1 MTTKKGNTK
10 KTDAEESHEV
20 KKAQG
25 AHKADYSWN
34 SFALTREETR
44 ELADAIFNDMTSA
57 TEEILLALL
66 ALVNSF
72 TYTRDHSQR
81 EYMRTEV
88 KIALMPYLRAA
99 NEAADGGAVEAY
111 LRAVGIGGAE

>member
-1 MTTKKGNTK
+1 MTTKKKPQAG
-10 KTDAEESHEV
+10 AESKERP
-20 KKAQG
+20 
-25 AHKADYSWN
+25 ADYSWN

-44 ELADAIFNDMTSA
+44 ELADAVFNDLA
-57 TEEILLALL
+57 DVPEETLLTIL

-81 EYMRTEV
+81 EYMRTTV

-99 NEAADGGAVEAY
+99 NNAADDGAAEVYHRTVGEGGAT
-111 LRAVGIGGAE
+111 R